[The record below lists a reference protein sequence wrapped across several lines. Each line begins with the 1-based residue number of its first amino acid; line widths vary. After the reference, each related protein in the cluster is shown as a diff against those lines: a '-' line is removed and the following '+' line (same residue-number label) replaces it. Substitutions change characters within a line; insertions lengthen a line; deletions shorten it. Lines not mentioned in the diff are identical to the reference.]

1 MPTTNDVPK
10 PDGNEVFSAE
20 RRAFLG
26 RTALAAG
33 AAAAVP
39 YLSFSPQIAEAAV
52 IPGPAT
58 DENLATQRADAA
70 YDVRRDAADYQYA
83 QPLPQHPDNG
93 DEALYHK
100 KIGSFTKALKHN
112 GLGEVNPHAFD
123 QLRAALITGSNDDF
137 ESVPLGGSRKLANP
151 QATYAFSLEGADS
164 HALSMPPAP
173 AFASEDAVAE
183 IVEVYWHALLRDVPF
198 EDYSTHP
205 DALAATADMNTFL
218 YFQDKYGGGVSV
230 QNLFRGET
238 AGDLVGPFVSQFLLK
253 PIPFGATWIEQRYTV
268 DKAGVDFMTSYDEWL
283 EVQRGNIPGSSV
295 FDSTPRYIKD
305 ARGLGSYVH
314 SDFTYQAYLSAAQI
328 IVGGLGIPNP
338 WDPNLPYTDSTTQG
352 RFVTLG
358 AADLLTLIAKAAHE
372 ALKAAWFEKWQVHL
386 RLRPE
391 AFGGRIHNNLVG
403 KTSYDIHGSVDGVS
417 VFERTFERYG
427 SYLLPMAYPEGSP
440 THPAYP
446 AGHATVAGACV
457 TVLKAFFDTGLE
469 VPNPVVPNAGG
480 TELNTWTGSEL
491 LTIGGELNK
500 LAANISL
507 GRDMA
512 GVHWRSDGIEGL
524 FLGEQVAIRI
534 LKDIKRIY
542 NEEFDG
548 FTFPGF
554 DDQIIQV

>member
-1 MPTTNDVPK
+1 MRTTSDLPK
-10 PDGNEVFSAE
+10 PDENEVLSAE

-26 RTALAAG
+26 RSALAAG
-33 AAAAVP
+33 AAAVGS
-39 YLSFSPQIAEAAV
+39 YLSLSPQPAEAAV

-58 DENLATQRADAA
+58 DGNLAIQRANKA
-70 YDVRRDAADYQYA
+70 YDIRRDAASYQKSL
-83 QPLPQHPDNG
+83 PLPQHPDNG
-93 DEALYHK
+93 DEALYLN
-100 KIGSFTKALKHN
+100 KIGSFTKALPHDD
-112 GLGEVNPHAFD
+112 LGEVDLGAFD
-123 QLRAALITGSNDDF
+123 QLRTALITGNDADF
-137 ESVPLGGSRKLANP
+137 ESIPLGGSRKLANP

-173 AFASEDAVAE
+173 TFASEDEAAE

-198 EDYSTHP
+198 EHYGTHS
-205 DALAATADMNTFL
+205 DAAAAIEDMNTFS
-218 YFQDKYGGGVSV
+218 YFRNKYDGGVTV
-230 QNLFRGET
+230 ENLFRGET
-238 AGDLVGPFVSQFLLK
+238 LGDLAGPFVSQLLLK
-253 PIPFGATWIEQRYTV
+253 PIPFGATWVEQRYTV
-268 DKAGVDFMTSYDEWL
+268 GEAGADYMTTYDDWL
-283 EVQRGNIPGSSV
+283 QVQRGNIPRSSV
-295 FDSTPRYIKD
+295 LDSTPRYIKD

-328 IVGGLGIPNP
+328 IIGGLGISNP
-338 WDPNLPYTDSTTQG
+338 WHPNLPYWNSATQG

-391 AFGGRIHNNLVG
+391 AFGGRIHNNLDG
-403 KTSYDIHGSVDGVS
+403 TTSYDIDSSIDSVT
-417 VFERTFERYG
+417 VFAETFSRYG
-427 SYLLPMAYPEGSP
+427 TYLLPMAYPEGSP

-457 TVLKAFFDTGLE
+457 TLLKAFFDTGLE
-469 VPNPVVPNAGG
+469 IPNPVVPNAKGTRLGPWAGG
-480 TELNTWTGSEL
+480 EF

-554 DDQIIQV
+554 GDQIIHV